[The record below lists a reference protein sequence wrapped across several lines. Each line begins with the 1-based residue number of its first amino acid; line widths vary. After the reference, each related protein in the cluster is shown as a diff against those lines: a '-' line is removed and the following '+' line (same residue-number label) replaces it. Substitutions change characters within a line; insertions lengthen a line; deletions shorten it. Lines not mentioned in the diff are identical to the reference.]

1 MLSLAAH
8 RTQPLKKT
16 REGGSLYS
24 KLPVKKTHG
33 FFLRVPFAV
42 IFSFAYLSRS
52 LEKKRAYKRKDNN
65 SFPFEAC
72 VPSSCWPPVVSYAF
86 SLRLYPLKKN
96 EHTKE
101 KITTLFPMN
110 FGRCCRHACRQSL
123 TWMSAGVAYP
133 TSTSCLV
140 AGCLWTATVAALTPG
155 LLEITRSISPSS
167 IRRPRSF
174 TCKAA
179 SIACLS
185 IDSWD

>member
-101 KITTLFPMN
+101 KITTVFPSKPSLYPFTSFLRLVKIFLVLLRDTKRREKSCYLFFCM
-110 FGRCCRHACRQSL
+110 
-123 TWMSAGVAYP
+123 
-133 TSTSCLV
+133 LV
-140 AGCLWTATVAALTPG
+140 FFQGIQAALTGKIEDKGHKKHRKGHHNP
-155 LLEITRSISPSS
+155 
-167 IRRPRSF
+167 
-174 TCKAA
+174 
-179 SIACLS
+179 
-185 IDSWD
+185 